1 MHVPS
6 VCSCPKK
13 LLCSPV
19 SQPQEADAVSK
30 LLANTSWLP
39 GHCSSQGHLLEGVR
53 NPKEVVPITAAF
65 RYIARFVAQFICHKQ
80 SVLLPQN
87 L

>member
-1 MHVPS
+1 MHAPS

-13 LLCSPV
+13 LCSPL

-39 GHCSSQGHLLEGVR
+39 GHCSSQGHLLEGVQ
-53 NPKEVVPITAAF
+53 NPKEVLPITAAF
-65 RYIARFVAQFICHKQ
+65 RYVARSLAQLISHKQ

-87 L
+87 P